1 MATII
6 TVENMPAVL
15 AQIVERL
22 DEQDARIEALATHD
36 ADREIN
42 LDELREQQRVQSVAT
57 RAAVTQ
63 LATDIR
69 EIAKDQNRNGNP
81 GHRTGGKGNSG
92 TEPQRRANAATD
104 RRSRQEETE
113 AETEAVK
120 KAAPPHEPEP
130 PARKRAHR
138 WT

>member
-22 DEQDARIEALATHD
+22 DEQDARIVALATHD
-36 ADREIN
+36 ADRETN
-42 LDELREQQRVQSVAT
+42 LDELREQQRVQSAAT

-81 GHRTGGKGNSG
+81 GRRTGGNGNCAAITPVGCMTALLTWLSGSKG
-92 TEPQRRANAATD
+92 
-104 RRSRQEETE
+104 
-113 AETEAVK
+113 
-120 KAAPPHEPEP
+120 
-130 PARKRAHR
+130 
-138 WT
+138 

>member
-42 LDELREQQRVQSVAT
+42 LDELREQQRVQSAAT

-81 GHRTGGKGNSG
+81 GRRTGGNGNSSTG
-92 TEPQRRANAATD
+92 LQRRANATTD
-104 RRSRQEETE
+104 RRSREEETE

-120 KAAPPHEPEP
+120 KAAPPREPQQ